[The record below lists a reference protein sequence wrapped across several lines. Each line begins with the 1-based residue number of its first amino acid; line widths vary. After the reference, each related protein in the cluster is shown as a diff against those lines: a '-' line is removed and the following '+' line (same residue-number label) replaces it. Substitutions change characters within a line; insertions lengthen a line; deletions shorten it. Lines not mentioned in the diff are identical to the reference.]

1 MNRNKVRPNA
11 RGTKIRAKKL
21 NIKAED
27 LIKCYQDLLLRER
40 GQSGFIGGGIDYE

>member
-21 NIKAED
+21 IIEAED
-27 LIKCYQDLLLRER
+27 LVKRYQDLLVRER
-40 GQSGFIGGGIDYE
+40 EQIGFIGGGIDYE